1 MTIPYKFN
9 RMEFSGSLGDLGT
22 LLPLTMGMIM
32 VNGMSTTGVF
42 FTIGLFYICSGLYFG
57 VPVPVQPMKAI
68 SSYAIATGV
77 SASQISGAAAL
88 TCLLLFII
96 GISGSINLIGKIVPK
111 SVIRGIQLSTGTL
124 LMMQGI
130 RLITGQSSQQLAA
143 GSGEPFFNI
152 VSFGPVPV
160 GICFGI
166 VGTLIVLTL
175 MHNKKYPAALVLI
188 ATGFITGLL
197 FAKPGTLAE
206 MTLGFQLPELLP
218 FGLPTQP
225 DLVIAFFV
233 LVLPQL
239 PMTIGNAIIANADL
253 SKEYFGEK
261 SHKVT
266 YKTTTLSM
274 AFANGICFLLGG
286 IPLCHGAGGL
296 AAHYKF
302 GARTGGSNI
311 IIGAIF
317 LCTALFLGHHALS
330 ILHLLPLSILGVLLV
345 FAGGQ
350 LSLSIIDMMA
360 RKELFVIVL
369 ILSIT
374 LTTNLSWGFAV
385 GLITAHLLN
394 KKQLSI

>member
-1 MTIPYKFN
+1 
-9 RMEFSGSLGDLGT
+9 
-22 LLPLTMGMIM
+22 
-32 VNGMSTTGVF
+32 
-42 FTIGLFYICSGLYFG
+42 
-57 VPVPVQPMKAI
+57 
-68 SSYAIATGV
+68 
-77 SASQISGAAAL
+77 
-88 TCLLLFII
+88 
-96 GISGSINLIGKIVPK
+96 
-111 SVIRGIQLSTGTL
+111 
-124 LMMQGI
+124 
-130 RLITGQSSQQLAA
+130 
-143 GSGEPFFNI
+143 
-152 VSFGPVPV
+152 
-160 GICFGI
+160 
-166 VGTLIVLTL
+166 

-311 IIGAIF
+311 IIGTIF

-385 GLITAHLLN
+385 GLITAHLLQT
-394 KKQLSI
+394 KKFSI